1 MSTAK
6 RNVPLDVAKGIGI
19 ILVVM
24 GHAMSPVMAGDRVM
38 EAAYRVL
45 YVFHMPLFFM
55 LSGLVASKLIG
66 GGTLSRR
73 ERIKRRATRLMIP
86 YSVWAGIYSPMK
98 RLLKEQ
104 VRFQQEYAWW
114 TILIGNNP
122 DGQLWFLYVLFLL
135 SVVTILFV
143 NEENLKWWSMIMICV
158 SVVAPIIPSKI
169 GLPGISLSFSMYQLG
184 FFFIGMILIPKMDTA
199 FGNAKLATLCLFLW
213 GGYSV
218 LLLCSMDVWPLKA
231 LSAFCACYCVL
242 FFGTKISGT
251 RIADRLAFLG
261 RNSMDIYI
269 LHAPILVIGRMV
281 FRRFLPGT
289 LWLYVAALTVIALTS
304 ALLISRYIVRKV
316 KLFRLLLLGIE

>member
-1 MSTAK
+1 
-6 RNVPLDVAKGIGI
+6 
-19 ILVVM
+19 
-24 GHAMSPVMAGDRVM
+24 
-38 EAAYRVL
+38 
-45 YVFHMPLFFM
+45 
-55 LSGLVASKLIG
+55 
-66 GGTLSRR
+66 
-73 ERIKRRATRLMIP
+73 
-86 YSVWAGIYSPMK
+86 
-98 RLLKEQ
+98 
-104 VRFQQEYAWW
+104 
-114 TILIGNNP
+114 
-122 DGQLWFLYVLFLL
+122 
-135 SVVTILFV
+135 
-143 NEENLKWWSMIMICV
+143 MICV

-213 GGYSV
+213 DGYSV